1 MKTFVT
7 AEKDV
12 EQHEKP
18 FPEGTKLIHFKLVGV
33 GDNTMGQANH
43 LGHKVCEIVRA
54 VPGFFIVHENSTDVR
69 AALHDLV
76 DRFCN
81 QYEGK
86 NEPTKQEIEW

>member
-7 AEKDV
+7 DEKDV
-12 EQHEKP
+12 EQHKEP
-18 FPEGTKLIHFKLVGV
+18 FPEGTKLIHFKLVGI
-33 GDNTMGQANH
+33 GANTMGQANH
-43 LGHKVCEIVRA
+43 LGHKICEVVRT

-86 NEPTKQEIEW
+86 NEPTQQKSE